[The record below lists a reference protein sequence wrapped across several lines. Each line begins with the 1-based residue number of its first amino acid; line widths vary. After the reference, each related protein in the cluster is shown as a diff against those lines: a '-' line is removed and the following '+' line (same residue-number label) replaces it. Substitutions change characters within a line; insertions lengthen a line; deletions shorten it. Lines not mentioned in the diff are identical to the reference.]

1 MIFAIGCRHVSD
13 SSSGAAT
20 SVPKAGYNKSLQRHL
35 TRHPFLLPQ
44 KRLSPQM
51 PQSIK
56 KDIH

>member
-35 TRHPFLLPQ
+35 THPIFAAT
-44 KRLSPQM
+44 KTVVA
-51 PQSIK
+51 
-56 KDIH
+56 